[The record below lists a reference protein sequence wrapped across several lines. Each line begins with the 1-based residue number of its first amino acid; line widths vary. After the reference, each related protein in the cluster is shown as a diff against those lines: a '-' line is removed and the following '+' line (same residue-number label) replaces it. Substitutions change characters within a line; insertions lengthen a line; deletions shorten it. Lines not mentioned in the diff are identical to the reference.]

1 MIQICCLLNS
11 TPGSSQVP
19 LMNSLVNSD
28 DKENEKEGD
37 KEKVVEIEEAQVFS
51 KKGDTMTLEKRK
63 LKAHSKV
70 WDNF

>member
-1 MIQICCLLNS
+1 
-11 TPGSSQVP
+11 
-19 LMNSLVNSD
+19 MNSLVNSD

-51 KKGDTMTLEKRK
+51 KKGDTMTLEKCK

-70 WDNF
+70 